1 MSTSTDIA
9 LTKNIVQMMDDQNKM
24 VEKMGAYLTQLE
36 ESRFNRHIGE
46 EEKEEIEGWD
56 ENDRNEYET
65 NKKFEKLTTD
75 TLAM

>member
-1 MSTSTDIA
+1 MSISTDIA
-9 LTKNIVQMMDDQNKM
+9 LVENIAQKMDDQNKM
-24 VEKMGAYLTQLE
+24 LEKMGAHLTQLE

-56 ENDRNEYET
+56 EKNRIEYET
-65 NKKFEKLTTD
+65 NKKFEKLTTN